1 MGLEPTTFCMASRRS
16 SQLSYIRAGRSIA
29 AEKRE
34 QSAAV
39 NAFLVFIAVML
50 VAAVVVLGTA
60 AFVLH
65 WIGASEAVAGIVLA
79 LLGALLSTPFV
90 ATPIKDAERDDAK

>member
-29 AEKRE
+29 AENRE

>member
-29 AEKRE
+29 AENRE

-79 LLGALLSTPFV
+79 LRGALLSTPFV